1 MVLSGF
7 RQTHVE
13 LLEQG
18 EAALA
23 TMILAGRKG

>member
-1 MVLSGF
+1 VLSGF

-18 EAALA
+18 EPALA
-23 TMILAGRKG
+23 QMILNGKKQ